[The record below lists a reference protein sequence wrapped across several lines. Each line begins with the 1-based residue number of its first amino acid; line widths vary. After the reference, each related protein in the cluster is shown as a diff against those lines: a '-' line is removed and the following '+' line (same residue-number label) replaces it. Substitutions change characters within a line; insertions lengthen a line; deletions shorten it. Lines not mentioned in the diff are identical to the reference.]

1 MSRREL
7 DLEEALAD
15 LAASLEFPPTPDLA
29 GAVAARLDQA
39 PARRPAAPARRR
51 GRVAGLAGLIGR
63 SGWRRLAV
71 AGLAAVLL
79 AAAVLVASPGTRE
92 AVARRLGL
100 RGVGVELGGPPP
112 PTVTTR
118 PGERLDLGLGERVT
132 LEEARRRVGFPVLV
146 PGADGFRQ
154 PAAVFVDQAVPP
166 GGRVDLVYR
175 ARPGLPASP
184 FTDVGLLVTEFRGQP
199 TPEFLKKVTTLG
211 MVEEVTVGGEPGY
224 WFSGEPHFFSY
235 RDAAGNLRDEQTRLA
250 GNTLVWQRGELT
262 LRIEG
267 ELSRQEALRIAE
279 SMR

>member
-7 DLEEALAD
+7 PELEQALAD
-15 LAASLEFPPTPDLA
+15 LAAALEFPPTPDLA
-29 GAVAARLDQA
+29 AAVGARLDEAPAGA
-39 PARRPAAPARRR
+39 PARARRR
-51 GRVAGLAGLIGR
+51 GWPIGLP
-63 SGWRRLAV
+63 GWRRLAV
-71 AGLAAVLL
+71 AGLVAVLL

-118 PGERLDLGLGERVT
+118 PGERLDLGLGGRVT

-146 PGADGFRQ
+146 PGVAGFRQ
-154 PAAVFVDQAVPP
+154 PAAVFVNENAPP

-184 FTDVGLLVTEFRGQP
+184 FTDAGLLVTEFQGQP
-199 TPEFLKKVTTLG
+199 SPLFLKKVAVAG

-224 WFSGEPHFFSY
+224 WFSGEPHFFTY
-235 RDAAGNLRDEQTRLA
+235 QDARGAVREERTRLA
-250 GNTLVWQRGELT
+250 GNTLIWQRGDLT
-262 LRIEG
+262 LRLEG
-267 ELSRQEALRIAE
+267 EITKQEALAIAE

>member
-7 DLEEALAD
+7 DLEGALAD
-15 LAASLEFPPTPDLA
+15 LAAAIEFPPTPDLA
-29 GAVAARLDQA
+29 GAVATRLAEA
-39 PARRPAAPARRR
+39 PAPGATPARARRR
-51 GRVAGLAGLIGR
+51 DRLAGLGR
-63 SGWRRLAV
+63 LAGWRRLAV
-71 AGLAAVLL
+71 VGLAAVLL

-112 PTVTTR
+112 PSVTTR
-118 PGERLDLGLGERVT
+118 PGERLDLGLGQRVT

-146 PGADGFRQ
+146 PGAAGFRQ
-154 PAAVFVDQAVPP
+154 PAAVYVNEAVPV

-175 ARPGLPASP
+175 ARPGLSASP

-199 TPEFLKKVTTLG
+199 TPDFIKKVARAGL
-211 MVEEVTVGGEPGY
+211 VEEVTVDGQPGY
-224 WFSGEPHFFSY
+224 WFSGEPHFFTY
-235 RDAAGNLRDEQTRLA
+235 LDATGQVRDEQTRLA
-250 GNTLVWQRGELT
+250 GNTLIWQRGDLT

-267 ELSRQEALRIAE
+267 EITRQEALALAR

>member
-7 DLEEALAD
+7 LELEKALAD
-15 LAASLEFPPTPDLA
+15 LAAALEFPPTPDLA
-29 GAVAARLDQA
+29 AAVGARLDEAAAPA
-39 PARRPAAPARRR
+39 PARDRRR
-51 GRVAGLAGLIGR
+51 GRLIGL

-79 AAAVLVASPGTRE
+79 AAAVLAASPGTRE

-118 PGERLDLGLGERVT
+118 PGERLDLGLGERLT

-146 PGADGFRQ
+146 PGAAGFRQ
-154 PAAVFVDQAVPP
+154 PAAVFVNENVPP

-184 FTDVGLLVTEFRGQP
+184 FTDAGLLVTEFRGQP
-199 TPEFLKKVTTLG
+199 SPLFLKKMAVAG

-224 WFSGEPHFFSY
+224 WFSGEPHFFTY
-235 RDAAGNLRDEQTRLA
+235 EDASGNVREERTRLA
-250 GNTLVWQRGELT
+250 GNTLVWQRGDLT
-262 LRIEG
+262 LRLEG
-267 ELSRQEALRIAE
+267 EITRQEALVIAE

>member
-7 DLEEALAD
+7 LELEQALAD
-15 LAASLEFPPTPDLA
+15 LAAALEFPPTPDLA
-29 GAVAARLDQA
+29 AAVGARLDEA
-39 PARRPAAPARRR
+39 PARAPARARR
-51 GRVAGLAGLIGR
+51 RPWLIGL

-71 AGLAAVLL
+71 AGLVAVLL

-146 PGADGFRQ
+146 PDVAGFRQ
-154 PAAVFVDQAVPP
+154 PAAVFVNENAPP

-184 FTDVGLLVTEFRGQP
+184 FTDAGLLVTEFQGQP
-199 TPEFLKKVTTLG
+199 SPIFLKKVAVAG

-224 WFSGEPHFFSY
+224 WFSGEPHFFTY
-235 RDAAGNLRDEQTRLA
+235 QDARGAVREERTRLA
-250 GNTLVWQRGELT
+250 GNTLIWQRGDLT
-262 LRIEG
+262 LRLEG
-267 ELSRQEALRIAE
+267 EITKQEALAIAE

>member
-7 DLEEALAD
+7 DLEQALAD
-15 LAASLEFPPTPDLA
+15 LAASLEFPPTPNLA
-29 GAVAARLDQA
+29 AAVTARLDEA

-51 GRVAGLAGLIGR
+51 GRLAGLIGR
-63 SGWRRLAV
+63 PSWRRLAV

-79 AAAVLVASPGTRE
+79 AVAVLVASPGTRE

-100 RGVGVELGGPPP
+100 RGVGVQLGGPPP

-146 PGADGFRQ
+146 PGAAGFQQ
-154 PAAVFVDQAVPP
+154 PAAVYVNEAVPA

-175 ARPGLPASP
+175 ARPGLSASP

-199 TPEFLKKVTTLG
+199 TPEFLKKVAVLG
-211 MVEEVTVGGEPGY
+211 MVEEVRVGGEPGY
-224 WFSGEPHFFSY
+224 WFSGEPHFFTY
-235 RDAAGNLRDEQTRLA
+235 RDARGNLRDEQTRLA

-267 ELSRQEALRIAE
+267 EISRQEALRIAE

>member
-1 MSRREL
+1 
-7 DLEEALAD
+7 
-15 LAASLEFPPTPDLA
+15 
-29 GAVAARLDQA
+29 
-39 PARRPAAPARRR
+39 
-51 GRVAGLAGLIGR
+51 
-63 SGWRRLAV
+63 
-71 AGLAAVLL
+71 VLL
-79 AAAVLVASPGTRE
+79 AVAVLVASPGTRE

-100 RGVGVELGGPPP
+100 RGVGVQLGGPPP

-118 PGERLDLGLGERVT
+118 PGERLDLGLGERAT

-146 PGADGFRQ
+146 PGAAGFQQ
-154 PAAVFVDQAVPP
+154 PAAVYVNEAVPA

-175 ARPGLPASP
+175 ARPGLSASP

-199 TPEFLKKVTTLG
+199 TPEFLKKVAVLG
-211 MVEEVTVGGEPGY
+211 MVEEVRVGGEPGY
-224 WFSGEPHFFSY
+224 WFSGEPHFFTY

-267 ELSRQEALRIAE
+267 EISRQEALRIAE

>member
-7 DLEEALAD
+7 DLEGALAD
-15 LAASLEFPPTPDLA
+15 LAAAIEFPPTPDLA
-29 GAVAARLDQA
+29 GAVATRLAEA
-39 PARRPAAPARRR
+39 PAPGATPARARRR
-51 GRVAGLAGLIGR
+51 GRLTGLGR
-63 SGWRRLAV
+63 LAGWRRLAAV
-71 AGLAAVLL
+71 GLAAVLL
-79 AAAVLVASPGTRE
+79 ATAVLVASPGTRE

-118 PGERLDLGLGERVT
+118 PGERLDLGLGQRVT

-146 PGADGFRQ
+146 PGAAGFRQ
-154 PAAVFVDQAVPP
+154 PAAVYVNEAVPV

-199 TPEFLKKVTTLG
+199 TPDFIKKVARAGL
-211 MVEEVTVGGEPGY
+211 VEEVTVDGQPGY
-224 WFSGEPHFFSY
+224 WFSGEPHFFTY
-235 RDAAGNLRDEQTRLA
+235 LDATGQVRDEQTRLA
-250 GNTLVWQRGELT
+250 GNTLIWQRGDLT

-267 ELSRQEALRIAE
+267 EITRQEALALAR

>member
-7 DLEEALAD
+7 DLEGALAD
-15 LAASLEFPPTPDLA
+15 LAAAIEFPPTPDLA
-29 GAVAARLDQA
+29 GAVATRLAEA
-39 PARRPAAPARRR
+39 PAPGATPARARRR
-51 GRVAGLAGLIGR
+51 DRLAGLGR
-63 SGWRRLAV
+63 LAGWRRLAV
-71 AGLAAVLL
+71 VGLAAVLL

-112 PTVTTR
+112 PSVTTR
-118 PGERLDLGLGERVT
+118 PGERLDLGLGQRVT

-146 PGADGFRQ
+146 PGAAGFRQ
-154 PAAVFVDQAVPP
+154 PAAVYVNEAVPV

-199 TPEFLKKVTTLG
+199 TPDFIKKVARAGL
-211 MVEEVTVGGEPGY
+211 VEEVTVDGQPGY
-224 WFSGEPHFFSY
+224 WFSGEPHFFTY
-235 RDAAGNLRDEQTRLA
+235 LDATGQVRDEQTRLA
-250 GNTLVWQRGELT
+250 GNTLIWQRGDLT

-267 ELSRQEALRIAE
+267 EITRQEALALAR

>member
-7 DLEEALAD
+7 PELEQALAD
-15 LAASLEFPPTPDLA
+15 LAAALEFPPTPDLA
-29 GAVAARLDQA
+29 AAVGARLDEA
-39 PARRPAAPARRR
+39 PARAPAPARRR
-51 GRVAGLAGLIGR
+51 GWPIGLY
-63 SGWRRLAV
+63 GWRRLAV
-71 AGLAAVLL
+71 AGLVAVLL

-118 PGERLDLGLGERVT
+118 PGERLDLGLGERAT

-146 PGADGFRQ
+146 PGAAGFRQ
-154 PAAVFVDQAVPP
+154 PAAVFVNGNMPP

-184 FTDVGLLVTEFRGQP
+184 FTDAGLLVTEFRGQP
-199 TPEFLKKVTTLG
+199 SPDFLKKVAVLG

-224 WFSGEPHFFSY
+224 WFSGEPHFFTY
-235 RDAAGNLRDEQTRLA
+235 QDARGEVREEQTRLA
-250 GNTLVWQRGELT
+250 GNTLIWQRGDLT
-262 LRIEG
+262 LRLEG
-267 ELSRQEALRIAE
+267 EITRQEALAIAE

>member
-7 DLEEALAD
+7 PELEQALAD

-29 GAVAARLDQA
+29 AAVTARLEQA
-39 PARRPAAPARRR
+39 PTRRSASPAHR
-51 GRVAGLAGLIGR
+51 GRLAGLIGR

-71 AGLAAVLL
+71 AGLVAVLL

-118 PGERLDLGLGERVT
+118 PGERLDLGLGELVT

-146 PGADGFRQ
+146 PGAAGFRQ
-154 PAAVFVDQAVPP
+154 PAAVYVNQSVPA

-199 TPEFLKKVTTLG
+199 TPDFIKKVARAGL
-211 MVEEVTVGGEPGY
+211 VEEVTVAGQPGY
-224 WFSGEPHFFSY
+224 WFSGEPHFFTY
-235 RDAAGNLRDEQTRLA
+235 RDATGQFRDERTRLA
-250 GNTLVWQRGELT
+250 GNTLVWERGELT

-267 ELSRQEALRIAE
+267 QLSRQRALRLAE

>member
-7 DLEEALAD
+7 DLEGALAD
-15 LAASLEFPPTPDLA
+15 LAAAIEFPPTPDLA
-29 GAVAARLDQA
+29 GAVATRLAEAQA
-39 PARRPAAPARRR
+39 PVPTPARARRR
-51 GRVAGLAGLIGR
+51 LAGLGR
-63 SGWRRLAV
+63 RTGWRRLAV
-71 AGLAAVLL
+71 VGLAAVLL

-118 PGERLDLGLGERVT
+118 PGERLDLGLGGRVS

-146 PGADGFRQ
+146 PGAAGFRQ
-154 PAAVFVDQAVPP
+154 PAAVFVNENAPP

-184 FTDVGLLVTEFRGQP
+184 FTDAGLLVTEFQGQP
-199 TPEFLKKVTTLG
+199 SPLFLKKVAVAG

-224 WFSGEPHFFSY
+224 WFSGEPHFFTY
-235 RDAAGNLRDEQTRLA
+235 QDARGAVREERTRLA
-250 GNTLVWQRGELT
+250 GNTLIWQRGDLT
-262 LRIEG
+262 LRLEG
-267 ELSRQEALRIAE
+267 EITKQEALTIAA

>member
-7 DLEEALAD
+7 DLEAALVD
-15 LAASLEFPPTPDLA
+15 LAAVLEFPPTPDLA
-29 GAVAARLDQA
+29 GAVAARLDEAPAPA
-39 PARRPAAPARRR
+39 PARARRR
-51 GRVAGLAGLIGR
+51 WSIGW

-100 RGVGVELGGPPP
+100 RGVKVELGGPPP

-118 PGERLDLGLGERVT
+118 PGERLDLGLGQRVT
-132 LEEARRRVGFPVLV
+132 LAEARRRVDFPVLV
-146 PGADGFRQ
+146 PSAAGFRQ
-154 PAAVFVDQAVPP
+154 PAAVFVNQAVPA

-199 TPEFLKKVTTLG
+199 TPDFIKKAAILG
-211 MVEEVTVGGEPGY
+211 QVEEVTVGGEPGY
-224 WFSGEPHFFSY
+224 WFSGEPHFFTY
-235 RDAAGNLRDEQTRLA
+235 QDARGSFREEQTRLA
-250 GNTLVWQRGELT
+250 GNTLIWQRGDLT
-262 LRIEG
+262 LRLEG
-267 ELSRQEALRIAE
+267 QVSKQEALAVAE

>member
-7 DLEEALAD
+7 TEIEGALAD

-29 GAVAARLDQA
+29 GAVIARLAEA
-39 PARRPAAPARRR
+39 PAESPARARRR
-51 GRVAGLAGLIGR
+51 GRLAGLTR
-63 SGWRRLAV
+63 RAGWRRLAV

-146 PGADGFRQ
+146 PAAAGFER
-154 PAAVFVDQAVPP
+154 PAAVFVDPAVPA

-175 ARPGLPASP
+175 GQPGLPASP

-199 TPEFLKKVTTLG
+199 TAEFLKKVTVLG
-211 MVEEVTVGGEPGY
+211 VVEAVTVGGQPGY
-224 WFSGEPHFFSY
+224 WFSGEPHFFTY
-235 RDAAGNLRDEQTRLA
+235 QDARGTLREERTRLA
-250 GNTLVWQRGELT
+250 GNTLIWQRGELT
-262 LRIEG
+262 LRLEG
-267 ELSRQEALRIAE
+267 QLSKEEALRVAE